1 MNYDQT
7 TIPAGY
13 DRGRD
18 HGPEVLR
25 LWMDAVASHT
35 TGLTIRTLLD
45 LGCGTGRF
53 SAALSS
59 TFEADVFALDPSSE
73 MLRRAAAKANDGRV
87 HHVRA
92 GAEEIPLAP
101 GSIDVIFTSMS
112 FHHFIDPT
120 RAVHECRRVLR
131 ERGRVLV
138 RTGTRERAAEYPYV
152 PFFPSSQALIED
164 LLPDVTRFRTCFASA
179 GFELTSVSLI
189 SQTIAPDWNA
199 YADKVAAG
207 GDSVVARLEREELER
222 GLASMRQH
230 ALAHPE
236 ESIVEPIDFL
246 VFQ

>member
-18 HGPEVLR
+18 HGPEVIR
-25 LWMDAVASHT
+25 LWMDAVASNVAD
-35 TGLTIRTLLD
+35 LTIHTLLD

-59 TFEADVFALDPSSE
+59 RFDADVLALDPSIE
-73 MLRRAAAKANDGRV
+73 MLRRAAAKSPDGRV

-92 GAEEIPLAP
+92 SAEEIPLAS
-101 GSIDVIFTSMS
+101 GAVDAIFMSMS
-112 FHHFIDPT
+112 FHHFVDPV
-120 RAVHECRRVLR
+120 RAVHECRRLLR
-131 ERGRVLV
+131 TDGVVLV
-138 RTGTRERAAEYPYV
+138 RTGTRERSAVYPYV

-164 LLPDVTRFRTCFASA
+164 LLPDVAGFRSCFARA
-179 GFELTSVSLI
+179 GFALVRSTLI
-189 SQTIAPDWNA
+189 TQTIAPDWIA

-207 GDSVVARLEREELER
+207 GDSVVARLDREELER
-222 GLASMRQH
+222 GLAGMRQH
-230 ALAHPE
+230 ALTHPDE
-236 ESIVEPIDFL
+236 AIVEPIDFL